1 MTLTNDPD
9 PGATRPDGGR
19 DALIAELVDEMTAW
33 SPRDRMSAFR
43 SWLKGSLSL
52 IHLHV
57 LTVLEAD
64 GAIPMS
70 RLADVLDVSVASATG
85 IVTRMEE
92 RGLVERR
99 HGETDRRVVLVRPT
113 EAGIAIFR
121 DMTEHRR
128 QQLAILFTRL
138 TDDELTALLTGL
150 RAMRAARLA
159 LHVEKAKEG
168 LVAVRLAPSGG
179 GETGATGEPG
189 PAGGTNA
196 TVIASPVGVAD
207 AAAAAEK
214 AATPVIK
221 GRDA

>member
-1 MTLTNDPD
+1 VTLTNK
-9 PGATRPDGGR
+9 PGGPSDRPADRAR
-19 DALIAELVDEMTAW
+19 DTLIAELVEEMTSW
-33 SPRDRMSAFR
+33 SPRERINAFR

-64 GAIPMS
+64 GAMPMS
-70 RLADVLDVSVASATG
+70 RLAEMLDVSVASTTG
-85 IVTRMEE
+85 IVSRMEE

-128 QQLAILFTRL
+128 QSLTHLFTRL
-138 TDDELTALLTGL
+138 TDDELTALLIGL

-159 LHVEKAKEG
+159 LHVEKANEG
-168 LVAVRLAPSGG
+168 LVAVTLKPD
-179 GETGATGEPG
+179 
-189 PAGGTNA
+189 
-196 TVIASPVGVAD
+196 D
-207 AAAAAEK
+207 AAAPAVAEEE
-214 AATPVIK
+214 A
-221 GRDA
+221 